1 MFRTLQVIRES
12 SGGDSNGNS
21 VAAPPQIQIPPPR
34 PKRRPAHP
42 YPRKLGSSVGKDAS
56 AIKRLQEPQLQA
68 QSLSLSEQETCSP
81 KSVLTT
87 AEGSGSPA
95 SSVYMMEDRC
105 LTPST
110 AAALSK
116 VLKTLVQPPIICL
129 INVLSLTSAL
139 NMLQEAT
146 TSDEAACELPGGPVL
161 WLFGKRVVV
170 SNLFD
175 QQPSSNTGS
184 LQRQRVADMEL
195 DASAP
200 ESPTSCGTGKKLSS
214 HAAEEAKTWHPWL
227 TGTRQF
233 MHCLPQGEEVFS
245 VHSACRPLSYGDGSM
260 QDQPSQAA
268 ADCEVTRAQGSWTEP
283 SVTTSSSS
291 VVETA
296 QNSDSVGS
304 TKVSSDGDKV
314 APVPGS
320 RKCASVVPDCLRGF
334 APCKRTAQSKMLLQ
348 SEAPGEA
355 DREMTR
361 LCL

>member
-1 MFRTLQVIRES
+1 M
-12 SGGDSNGNS
+12 
-21 VAAPPQIQIPPPR
+21 
-34 PKRRPAHP
+34 
-42 YPRKLGSSVGKDAS
+42 
-56 AIKRLQEPQLQA
+56 
-68 QSLSLSEQETCSP
+68 
-81 KSVLTT
+81 
-87 AEGSGSPA
+87 
-95 SSVYMMEDRC
+95 
-105 LTPST
+105 
-110 AAALSK
+110 
-116 VLKTLVQPPIICL
+116 
-129 INVLSLTSAL
+129 LSLTSAL

-170 SNLFD
+170 SNLLD

-184 LQRQRVADMEL
+184 LQRVADMEL

-200 ESPTSCGTGKKLSS
+200 ESPTSCGTGKLSS
-214 HAAEEAKTWHPWL
+214 HPAEEATTWHPWL

-233 MHCLPQGEEVFS
+233 MHCLPQGEQFS

-260 QDQPSQAA
+260 PYTAWNAQTVTSNKQQDNQPSQAA

-291 VVETA
+291 VVETT

-304 TKVSSDGDKV
+304 TKVNNDGDKV
-314 APVPGS
+314 VPVPGS
-320 RKCASVVPDCLRGF
+320 RKCASVLPACLRGF
-334 APCKRTAQSKMLLQ
+334 APCKRTAHSKMLLQ

>member
-1 MFRTLQVIRES
+1 MLQ
-12 SGGDSNGNS
+12 DSN
-21 VAAPPQIQIPPPR
+21 
-34 PKRRPAHP
+34 
-42 YPRKLGSSVGKDAS
+42 D
-56 AIKRLQEPQLQA
+56 
-68 QSLSLSEQETCSP
+68 
-81 KSVLTT
+81 
-87 AEGSGSPA
+87 
-95 SSVYMMEDRC
+95 
-105 LTPST
+105 
-110 AAALSK
+110 
-116 VLKTLVQPPIICL
+116 
-129 INVLSLTSAL
+129 
-139 NMLQEAT
+139 
-146 TSDEAACELPGGPVL
+146 AACEIPEAEGPVL
-161 WLFGKRVVV
+161 RLFGKRVVV

>member
-1 MFRTLQVIRES
+1 
-12 SGGDSNGNS
+12 
-21 VAAPPQIQIPPPR
+21 
-34 PKRRPAHP
+34 
-42 YPRKLGSSVGKDAS
+42 
-56 AIKRLQEPQLQA
+56 
-68 QSLSLSEQETCSP
+68 
-81 KSVLTT
+81 
-87 AEGSGSPA
+87 
-95 SSVYMMEDRC
+95 
-105 LTPST
+105 
-110 AAALSK
+110 
-116 VLKTLVQPPIICL
+116 
-129 INVLSLTSAL
+129 
-139 NMLQEAT
+139 MLQEAT

-170 SNLFD
+170 SNLLD

-184 LQRQRVADMEL
+184 LQRVADMEL

-200 ESPTSCGTGKKLSS
+200 ESPISGTGKLSS

-233 MHCLPQGEEVFS
+233 MYCLPQGDLFS
-245 VHSACRPLSYGDGSM
+245 VHSACRLLSYGDGSM
-260 QDQPSQAA
+260 PCTTVWNAQTVTSNKQQDQPSQAA
-268 ADCEVTRAQGSWTEP
+268 ADCECEVTRAQGSWTEP